1 MAYAYSAALWVA
13 AQGAALAVIEGG
25 ASAPTIKIRDSGDV
39 LLATAVIDE
48 SGSTCSGTTGD
59 ITFAIATQE
68 ASADASG
75 TAAYAQIC
83 DGDGTVHAEMD
94 CAQGA
99 SPVAGACVMNTLT
112 IVAGAPVDVLSA
124 TIPAGFTIA

>member
-1 MAYAYSAALWVA
+1 MAHAYSSALWIA
-13 AQGAALAVIEGG
+13 AHGAALTLIKGG
-25 ASAPTIKIRDSGDV
+25 ASDPTIKIRDSGDV

-48 SGSTCSGTTGD
+48 TGSTCSATTGD
-59 ITFAIATQE
+59 ISFAIATQE
-68 ASADASG
+68 SAADASG

-94 CAQGA
+94 CAHGS

-112 IVAGAPVDVLSA
+112 VVMGAPVDVLSA
-124 TIPAGFTIA
+124 TIPAGYTIV

>member
-1 MAYAYSAALWVA
+1 MAYAYSAALWIA
-13 AQGAALAVIEGG
+13 AQGAALTLIKGG
-25 ASAPTIKIRDSGDV
+25 ASDPTIKIRDSGDV

-48 SGSTCSGTTGD
+48 TGSTCSGTTGD

-94 CAQGA
+94 CAQGT

-112 IVAGAPVDVLSA
+112 IVSGAPVDILSA